1 MSYPPPSGGWQDPY
15 APGQQSSP
23 PADPTLP
30 MGASPIPS
38 QPTSADPYSGAP
50 AATPYANPGYPPAGD
65 PYAGAPA
72 ATPYADPNYQAA
84 GYPPPAYPAY
94 VPANAKN
101 NTMAIVALV
110 LALVGFASCITAPI
124 GAILGHVARKQ
135 IRETGEQGEGMA
147 KAAIIV
153 GWILTGLLVLVIAFY
168 VAIIVFAIANSDST
182 TSTSSY

>member
-1 MSYPPPSGGWQDPY
+1 MTYPPPSGGWHDPY

-30 MGASPIPS
+30 MSANPIPS

-50 AATPYANPGYPPAGD
+50 AATPYASPGYPPAGD
-65 PYAGAPA
+65 PYA
-72 ATPYADPNYQAA
+72 AA
-84 GYPPPAYPAY
+84 GYPPPGYPAY
-94 VPANAKN
+94 VPAKT

-110 LALVGFASCITAPI
+110 LSLVGIGTCIAAPI

-147 KAAIIV
+147 KAAIII
-153 GWILTGLLVLVIAFY
+153 GWILTGLLALLIAFY
-168 VAIIVFAIANSDST
+168 VVMIIIAIASAES
-182 TSTSSY
+182 SSSSY